1 MIFYPCHLTGN
12 DYDVFKV
19 AEAERIT
26 DHPREPSWGVY
37 MLPLPTE
44 GKPDYVTAVLCDCDV
59 DDAQDRI
66 WTHRGVTYAYEG
78 TEED

>member
-1 MIFYPCHLTGN
+1 MIYYPCQLTDN

-19 AEAERIT
+19 AGAERLA
-26 DHPREPSWGVY
+26 DHPEEPSWGVY
-37 MLPLPTE
+37 RIPLSTE

-66 WTHRGVTYAYEG
+66 FTHRGVTYVYEG